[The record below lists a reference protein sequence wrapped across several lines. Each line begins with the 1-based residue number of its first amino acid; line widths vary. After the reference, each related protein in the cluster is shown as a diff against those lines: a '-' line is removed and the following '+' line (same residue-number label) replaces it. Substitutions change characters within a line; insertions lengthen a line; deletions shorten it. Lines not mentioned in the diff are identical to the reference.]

1 MFSKNSSSETLNS
14 QEAKNG
20 TISKCLTKRK
30 KSADSYDSFV
40 NISSENSRKADISL
54 PDNNNE
60 GNEDNQDSKEEMSV
74 NFLTPTVNSNNKD
87 EVCFKNIL
95 NFQKELHP
103 TPHIE
108 KKEPPGDKIGTTR
121 REHDKKMII
130 FEKKQY
136 KNENERR
143 KYSIDSLHK
152 KIKRLFFDFLENKI
166 KMVFDVSNPPK
177 IPHNTIS
184 NVTIKYNK
192 KILSYTI
199 SEFYLHICNYNF
211 NQKIKE
217 NAGKVSNEL
226 YKFLNIKIKD
236 YFILYFKEQFE
247 KDLSLLAQKE
257 SVYYCNKLKQRA
269 LIFVEY
275 YTKLKP
281 YQKKLKTV

>member
-14 QEAKNG
+14 QEKKNG

-30 KSADSYDSFV
+30 KSANSYESPV
-40 NISSENSRKADISL
+40 NISPEISRKAEISL
-54 PDNNNE
+54 SLINNE
-60 GNEDNQDSKEEMSV
+60 FNEEQDDSEEMCV

-87 EVCFKNIL
+87 EVCYKNIL
-95 NFQKELHP
+95 NFQNELHP
-103 TPHIE
+103 APNIE
-108 KKEPPGDKIGTTR
+108 KKEPVGDKLGPTR
-121 REHDKKMII
+121 REHDKKKII

-166 KMVFDVSNPPK
+166 KTLLDVSNPPK
-177 IPHNTIS
+177 IPHNIIS
-184 NVTIKYNK
+184 NVTIKSNK

-211 NQKIKE
+211 TQKSKE
-217 NAGKVSNEL
+217 NASKISSEL
-226 YKFLNIKIKD
+226 YKLLNIKIKD
-236 YFILYFKEQFE
+236 YFILYFNEQFE

-269 LIFVEY
+269 FIFVEY

>member
-14 QEAKNG
+14 QEKKNG

-30 KSADSYDSFV
+30 KSANSYESPV
-40 NISSENSRKADISL
+40 NISPEISRKAEISL
-54 PDNNNE
+54 SLINNE
-60 GNEDNQDSKEEMSV
+60 FNEEQDDSEEMCV

-87 EVCFKNIL
+87 EVCYKNIL
-95 NFQKELHP
+95 NFQNELHP
-103 TPHIE
+103 APNIE
-108 KKEPPGDKIGTTR
+108 KKEPVGDKLGPTR
-121 REHDKKMII
+121 REHDKKKII

-166 KMVFDVSNPPK
+166 KTLLDVSNPPK
-177 IPHNTIS
+177 IPHNIIS
-184 NVTIKYNK
+184 NVTIKSNK

-211 NQKIKE
+211 TQKSKE
-217 NAGKVSNEL
+217 NASKISSEL
-226 YKFLNIKIKD
+226 YKLLNIKIKD

-269 LIFVEY
+269 FIFVEY